1 MRIGKNPQKFTDF
14 VNYLLYTGRG
24 KTKEVE
30 QGKDLS
36 GQLHSSKFLATLVMS
51 VSWKHIREKAA
62 NKNQKKK
69 VGNGGLIRGG
79 VGCRCNDFIA

>member
-1 MRIGKNPQKFTDF
+1 M
-14 VNYLLYTGRG
+14 LYTGRG

-51 VSWKHIREKAA
+51 VSWKYNRKKTAD
-62 NKNQKKK
+62 KNKKK
-69 VGNGGLIRGG
+69 AFGIGCPVWGGI
-79 VGCRCNDFIA
+79 GCRCNDFIA